1 MLQDIKHVAMD
12 CPAIL
17 PKQVVFL
24 YEGISLPD
32 ASARTCAWK
41 LMIFF
46 AGFERKV

>member
-17 PKQVVFL
+17 PKQVVFFFL
-24 YEGISLPD
+24 YEGISLPS

-46 AGFERKV
+46 AGF